1 MNNGLRWILIAAN
14 LCFWSAT
21 SAVGQGLPTAKP
33 EKVGLSSERLERLE
47 QVMQAYVDQEKVAGM
62 ITMIA
67 RRGRVAH
74 FERYGLR
81 DLEEKEPMELDTI
94 FRIYSMTK
102 PVTSVALMMLY
113 EEGKFELTDPVS
125 KFIPEFGALEV
136 YAGGPKEEMVLVELE
151 RPVNIKDLL
160 VHTAGLTYGIFSSSP
175 VDDLYVEA
183 DVLSEDGTLKDM
195 VRKLGEIPLRF
206 QPGSEWH
213 YGVATDVLGY
223 LIEVISG
230 QPLDR
235 FLAERIFEPLK
246 MKDTAF
252 HVAKRKRGRFAAMHK
267 VDEDGVLSRDDT
279 EWTKAFDEPPT
290 FLSGG
295 GGLVSTASDY
305 MRFCAM
311 MLGGGT
317 LDGVRLL
324 SRKTVELMTTNHL
337 PDELVPI
344 RFESGAVDG
353 YGFGLGFSVRLNLAD
368 PSSLGSVGMYRW
380 GGYANTLFW
389 IDPQEDLIAIA
400 LLQYLP
406 YGHYPIQEKFQ
417 TLTYQAIAD

>member
-1 MNNGLRWILIAAN
+1 MKKGLRFFLLASILPCWAV
-14 LCFWSAT
+14 T
-21 SAVGQGLPTAKP
+21 SAPGQGLPTTTP

-47 QVMQAYVDQEKVAGM
+47 EVMQEYVDQKKAAGM

-67 RRGRVAH
+67 RHGKVAH

-81 DLEEKEPMELDTI
+81 DLEEEKSMKLDTI

-113 EEGKFELTDPVS
+113 EEGRFQLTDPVS
-125 KFIPEFGALEV
+125 KFMPEFGALEV
-136 YAGGPKEEMVLVELE
+136 YAGGPKEKMELADLE

-160 VHTAGLTYGIFSSSP
+160 LHTAGLTYGAFSSSP
-175 VDDLYVEA
+175 VDDLYGEA
-183 DVLSEDGTLKDM
+183 EVLSKDGTIKDM
-195 VRKLGEIPLRF
+195 VGKLGEIPLLF

-213 YGVATDVLGY
+213 YSVATDVLGH
-223 LIEVISG
+223 LVEVISG
-230 QPLDR
+230 QPFDQ
-235 FLAERIFEPLK
+235 FLKRRIFEPLK

-252 HVAKRKRGRFAAMHK
+252 YVSKGKRDRFAAMHR
-267 VDEDGVLSRDDT
+267 VGEDGVLSRDDSQ
-279 EWTKAFDEPPT
+279 WTKRFDDPPT

-311 MLGGGT
+311 VLNGGQ

-324 SRKTVELMTTNHL
+324 GRKTVELMTTNHL

-344 RFESGAVDG
+344 RFENYALDG
-353 YGFGLGFSVRLNLAD
+353 YGFGLGFSVRVDLAD
-368 PSSLGSVGMYRW
+368 SSSLGSVGMFSW
-380 GGYANTLFW
+380 AGYANTFFW
-389 IDPQEDLIAIA
+389 IDPQEDLIAIV

-406 YGHYPIQEKFQ
+406 FGHYPIRGQFQ
-417 TLTYQAIAD
+417 TLTYQAIVD